1 MYILNSI
8 LDNIESTLYQGDR
21 VVGPFYILDI
31 QNIELA
37 TNHVTN
43 IASIL
48 IDNAINIDKLFKKT
62 ECFDYE
68 IWKHLTYTNQFINRS
83 EKANENL
90 LRFIWYLCYKLV
102 YKETDLSRPIK
113 IYIDDILKDDV
124 KIHNKAYNM
133 FLVHI
138 YTRFDYYIL
147 DFSSCVG
154 TIIKIKFKNNSSL

>member
-1 MYILNSI
+1 MYILHSI
-8 LDNIESTLYQGDR
+8 LDDMESTLYQGDR
-21 VVGPFYILDI
+21 AVDPFYILDI

-37 TNHVTN
+37 ANHVTN

-113 IYIDDILKDDV
+113 IYIDDILKDDLKNV
-124 KIHNKAYNM
+124 MYNNL
-133 FLVHI
+133 LVHI
-138 YTRFDYYIL
+138 WHTMDYYIL
-147 DFSSCVG
+147 DFSSCIG

>member
-8 LDNIESTLYQGDR
+8 LDNIGSTLYQGDR
-21 VVGPFYILDI
+21 VVDPFYILDI

-113 IYIDDILKDDV
+113 IYIDDILKDDLKNV
-124 KIHNKAYNM
+124 MYNNL
-133 FLVHI
+133 LVHI
-138 YTRFDYYIL
+138 WHTMDYYIL

>member
-1 MYILNSI
+1 MYILHSI
-8 LDNIESTLYQGDR
+8 LDDMESTLYQGDR
-21 VVGPFYILDI
+21 AVDPFYILDI

-113 IYIDDILKDDV
+113 IYIDDILKDDLKNV
-124 KIHNKAYNM
+124 MYNNL
-133 FLVHI
+133 LVHI

-147 DFSSCVG
+147 DFSSCIG
-154 TIIKIKFKNNSSL
+154 TLIKIKFKNNLKL